1 MQVLSLVNQKGGC
14 GKTTTAVNLAG
25 ALAARGE
32 RVLLV
37 DLDPQAHATLALGQ
51 APDWEDASVAEVL
64 IGEAKAEDAIVT
76 CPGGIDLLPARLD
89 LGEFEEISGRLLH
102 AEQRLQGV
110 LLSLEGTYAWV
121 VVDCPPRADGVLC
134 ANALFASTTAVLVVE
149 TGAFALQGALQALR
163 VFEEAAERQ
172 NRSYRIRVVGT
183 MFDRRTRFARELL
196 IALHGRFTGWM
207 YDTVIRSSVRLREG
221 PAVGLPIQE
230 HAPSSR
236 AAADFAA
243 LAEEVVLDSVD
254 ASQDRLPESGG
265 PRVGE
270 MIVPRPAPAA
280 QGQMEDLVSDGAETG
295 GHDSLDPIEPIHPH
309 LPRRLPSEAA
319 RN

>member
-32 RVLLV
+32 SVLLV

-51 APDWEDASVAEVL
+51 APEPHEASVAEVL
-64 IGEAKAEDAIVT
+64 LDEAQASEAIIH

-89 LGEFEEISGRLLH
+89 LGEFEEVSGRILH
-102 AEQRLQGV
+102 PEQRLRV
-110 LLSLEGTYAWV
+110 VVESLRGRYEWI

-134 ANALFASTTAVLVVE
+134 ANALFASTTAMLVVE
-149 TGAFALQGALQALR
+149 TGAFALQGALQALKIFD
-163 VFEEAAERQ
+163 VAAERQ
-172 NRSYRIRVVGT
+172 NRVYRIRVVGT
-183 MFDRRTRFARELL
+183 LFDRRTRFARELL
-196 IALHGRFTGWM
+196 IALHGRFAGVM

-230 HAPSSR
+230 HAPGSR

-243 LAEEVVLDSVD
+243 LAEEIYLDKQVN
-254 ASQDRLPESGG
+254 LP
-265 PRVGE
+265 
-270 MIVPRPAPAA
+270 
-280 QGQMEDLVSDGAETG
+280 DSDGVRTG
-295 GHDSLDPIEPIHPH
+295 
-309 LPRRLPSEAA
+309 EAQVDGWA
-319 RN
+319 

>member
-32 RVLLV
+32 SVLLV

-51 APDWEDASVAEVL
+51 APEQHEASVTEVL
-64 IGEAKAEDAIVT
+64 LDDAQASEAIVR

-102 AEQRLQGV
+102 PEQRLRVV
-110 LLSLEGTYAWV
+110 LESVRGRYGWV

-134 ANALFASTTAVLVVE
+134 ANALFASTTAMLVVE

-163 VFEEAAERQ
+163 VFEDAAERQ
-172 NRSYRIRVVGT
+172 NRVYRIRVVGT

-196 IALHGRFTGWM
+196 IALHGRFTGAM
-207 YDTVIRSSVRLREG
+207 YDTVIRSSVRLRES

-230 HAPSSR
+230 HAPASR

-243 LAEEVVLDSVD
+243 LAEEVYLDKQVD
-254 ASQDRLPESGG
+254 LPASDGV
-265 PRVGE
+265 RVGE
-270 MIVPRPAPAA
+270 AHRDVLGMSEP
-280 QGQMEDLVSDGAETG
+280 GQ
-295 GHDSLDPIEPIHPH
+295 
-309 LPRRLPSEAA
+309 RLGSH
-319 RN
+319 

>member
-37 DLDPQAHATLALGQ
+37 DLDPQAHATMALGQ
-51 APDWEDASVAEVL
+51 APEEYEATVSEVL
-64 IGEAKAEDAIVT
+64 LDEAQVGEAILS

-89 LGEFEEISGRLLH
+89 LGEFEEVSGRLLH
-102 AEQRLQGV
+102 PEQRLRV
-110 LLSLEGTYAWV
+110 VLEGLRDRYGWV

-134 ANALFASTTAVLVVE
+134 ANALFASTTVLLVVE

-163 VFEEAAERQ
+163 VFDEAAERQ
-172 NRSYRIRVVGT
+172 NRVYRIRVVGT
-183 MFDRRTRFARELL
+183 LFDRRTRFARELL
-196 IALHGRFTGWM
+196 IALHGRFAGAM

-230 HAPSSR
+230 HAPASR
-236 AAADFAA
+236 AAADFAS
-243 LAEEVVLDSVD
+243 LAEEICLDKQVVLPSSEGALVGVEPLSELGLNGPDE
-254 ASQDRLPESGG
+254 RLG
-265 PRVGE
+265 
-270 MIVPRPAPAA
+270 
-280 QGQMEDLVSDGAETG
+280 T
-295 GHDSLDPIEPIHPH
+295 H
-309 LPRRLPSEAA
+309 
-319 RN
+319 

>member
-32 RVLLV
+32 SVLLV

-51 APDWEDASVAEVL
+51 APERHEASVAEVL
-64 IGEAKAEDAIVT
+64 LDEAQASEAIVR

-102 AEQRLQGV
+102 PEQRLRVV
-110 LLSLEGTYAWV
+110 LESLRGQYAWV

-134 ANALFASTTAVLVVE
+134 ANALFASTTAMLVVE

-163 VFEEAAERQ
+163 VFDDAAERQ
-172 NRSYRIRVVGT
+172 NRVYRIRVVGT
-183 MFDRRTRFARELL
+183 LFDRRTRFARELL
-196 IALHGRFTGWM
+196 IALHGRFMGAM
-207 YDTVIRSSVRLREG
+207 YDTVIRSSVRLRES

-230 HAPSSR
+230 HAPASR

-243 LAEEVVLDSVD
+243 LAEEICLDKQVD
-254 ASQDRLPESGG
+254 LP
-265 PRVGE
+265 
-270 MIVPRPAPAA
+270 A
-280 QGQMEDLVSDGAETG
+280 SDGVRMGEAHSDALG
-295 GHDSLDPIEPIHPH
+295 LNEPGE
-309 LPRRLPSEAA
+309 RLASH
-319 RN
+319 